1 MYQQSKEQTVMRKQ
15 MTFAIVSAFMLAA
28 SMAGA
33 ARAVDPSDSVDVSL
47 TVTAGTQFSVEI
59 LNSNNFPD
67 EVFTLDG
74 PANFTDSAFY
84 ELEVVDLRGTGAGW
98 NVVASASPFTPAIP
112 GAGLATT
119 NNGQWAGL
127 PLCSSPA
134 AGFCAGP
141 GSISNGVSVVAGSP
155 NIMSAASSIF
165 TSAAGQTAAPSPFG
179 TGTFQ
184 TEEAVY
190 YTGLPDA
197 LSVGT
202 YTTTVLLT
210 LQGTAP

>member
-1 MYQQSKEQTVMRKQ
+1 MRKR
-15 MTFAIVSAFMLAA
+15 MTIAIVAAFMTVL
-28 SMAGA
+28 SMAGSA
-33 ARAVDPSDSVDVSL
+33 LAVAPPSDSANVSL
-47 TVTAGTQFSVEI
+47 TITAGTQFSVDI
-59 LNSNNFPD
+59 INSNNFPTK
-67 EVFTLDG
+67 VFSLTG

-84 ELEVVDLRGTGAGW
+84 ELEVIDLRGTGAGW
-98 NVVASASPFTPAIP
+98 NVVASASPFTPAILN
-112 GAGLATT
+112 AGLATS
-119 NNGQWAGL
+119 NNGPWAGL

-155 NIMSAASSIF
+155 NIMSTASSIF
-165 TSAAGQTAAPSPFG
+165 ASAAGQTAAPSPFG

-190 YTGLPDA
+190 YTGLPPA

-202 YTTTVLLT
+202 YTTTITLT